1 MKLRIQPLFSVLL
14 LFISPC
20 CATRSLYEIVLTDL
34 YNNFAIPIQSEK
46 LLRKVQRLSDDYEA
60 KILDNLQRLAV
71 ALMRDLLAFLQKDA
85 LSLEE
90 ILTKI
95 NTGGYQNPS
104 GQERRKD
111 TCCFY
116 ELSRWSFDEISR
128 KLPKQPTDASE
139 QNFRH
144 LSVTTVEVFREA
156 ELLFNEYVQAC
167 AEIFGITDEIGRIVR
182 NGIRSF
188 YNLKKSEMLY
198 NELHNDPWYLAAQ
211 ASDGSWSTV
220 LYSVMVPH
228 TMQFSSK
235 KMEDFINSVTTCFNK
250 CVDGFDA
257 TCGDCLKEEMK
268 ARFRANCF
276 EYLLRSVYVR
286 YNTPST
292 ERGNLVHANFEHA
305 LKTSDRSE
313 PRPLK

>member
-60 KILDNLQRLAV
+60 KILDNLQRLSV
-71 ALMRDLLAFLQKDA
+71 ASMRDLLAFLKKDA

-104 GQERRKD
+104 GQRRLGD
-111 TCCFY
+111 IFCFY
-116 ELSRWSFDEISR
+116 NLSRWSFDKIQGE
-128 KLPKQPTDASE
+128 LTNPPDASKS
-139 QNFRH
+139 NFRH
-144 LSVTTVEVFREA
+144 LSDTTLKVFREA

-167 AEIFGITDEIGRIVR
+167 AEIFGITDETGEILRTA
-182 NGIRSF
+182 IRSW
-188 YNLKKSEMLY
+188 YDLKKSDILA
-198 NELHNDPWYLAAQ
+198 NELYKDPWYLAAQ

-220 LYSVMVPH
+220 LYSVMEPNQ
-228 TMQFSSK
+228 TQFSPK
-235 KMEDFINSVTTCFNK
+235 GMKNFIDSVTTDFNK
-250 CVDGFDA
+250 CIDGSTVNDVD
-257 TCGDCLKEEMK
+257 LK
-268 ARFRANCF
+268 
-276 EYLLRSVYVR
+276 
-286 YNTPST
+286 
-292 ERGNLVHANFEHA
+292 
-305 LKTSDRSE
+305 KTSNNNFVIIASNISCAASTSVTTLRLPKE
-313 PRPLK
+313 VIWYVQF

>member
-1 MKLRIQPLFSVLL
+1 MFLIRWEHREVKLRIQPLFSVLL

-20 CATRSLYEIVLTDL
+20 CATRPLWEIVCNDL
-34 YNNFAIPIQSEK
+34 CRNVAFPAPSEQ
-46 LLRKVQRLSDDYEA
+46 LLQEIRAYSGDYEA
-60 KILDNLQRLAV
+60 KILDNLQRLSV
-71 ALMRDLLAFLQKDA
+71 ASMRDLLAFLQKDA

-182 NGIRSF
+182 NGVRSF

-198 NELHNDPWYLAAQ
+198 NELHNDPWYLGAGIRRFLVNRSLFGHGAELNAIQ
-211 ASDGSWSTV
+211 PQRNEKF
-220 LYSVMVPH
+220 Y
-228 TMQFSSK
+228 
-235 KMEDFINSVTTCFNK
+235 
-250 CVDGFDA
+250 
-257 TCGDCLKEEMK
+257 
-268 ARFRANCF
+268 RFR
-276 EYLLRSVYVR
+276 
-286 YNTPST
+286 YN
-292 ERGNLVHANFEHA
+292 RL
-305 LKTSDRSE
+305 
-313 PRPLK
+313 

>member
-20 CATRSLYEIVLTDL
+20 CATRSLYGIVLTDL
-34 YNNFAIPIQSEK
+34 YNNFAIPIQSGK

-60 KILDNLQRLAV
+60 KILDNLQRLSV
-71 ALMRDLLAFLQKDA
+71 ASMRDLLAFLKKDA

-90 ILTKI
+90 IRTKI
-95 NTGGYQNPS
+95 DTGGYQNPS

-116 ELSRWSFDEISR
+116 ELSRWFFDEISR

-156 ELLFNEYVQAC
+156 EPLFQGYMQAF
-167 AEIFGITDEIGRIVR
+167 AEIFNINDETVEILRTA
-182 NGIRSF
+182 IRSW
-188 YNLKKSEMLY
+188 YDLKKSDILA
-198 NELHNDPWYLAAQ
+198 NELYKDPWYLAAQ

-220 LYSVMVPH
+220 LYSVMKPNQ
-228 TMQFSSK
+228 TQFSPK
-235 KMEDFINSVTTCFNK
+235 GMKNFIDSVTTDFNK
-250 CVDGFDA
+250 CIDGSTVNDVDF
-257 TCGDCLKEEMK
+257 KK
-268 ARFRANCF
+268 NIKQQFRDNCF
-276 EYLLRSVYVR
+276 EYLLRSVYT
-286 YNTPST
+286 YYETPST
-292 ERGNLVHANFEHA
+292 ERGNLVHAIFEHA

>member
-1 MKLRIQPLFSVLL
+1 MRLKIFLLSSVLL
-14 LFISPC
+14 PFIEPC
-20 CATRSLYEIVLTDL
+20 SATRPLREIVLTDL

-46 LLRKVQRLSDDYEA
+46 LLRKVLRLSDDYEA
-60 KILDNLQRLAV
+60 KILDNLQRLSV
-71 ALMRDLLAFLQKDA
+71 ASMRDLLAFLKKDA

-128 KLPKQPTDASE
+128 KLPKQPTDTSE

-198 NELHNDPWYLAAQ
+198 NELHNDPWYLGAA
-211 ASDGSWSTV
+211 ASNGSWSTV
-220 LYSVMVPH
+220 VHSIPSLAE
-228 TMQFSSK
+228 FSSDLSFK
-235 KMEDFINSVTTCFNK
+235 WNCFAMLISGCTASADFSSVT
-250 CVDGFDA
+250 
-257 TCGDCLKEEMK
+257 
-268 ARFRANCF
+268 
-276 EYLLRSVYVR
+276 
-286 YNTPST
+286 
-292 ERGNLVHANFEHA
+292 
-305 LKTSDRSE
+305 
-313 PRPLK
+313 